1 VFVIHTILVGL
12 GYAETKSVNLTS
24 HGVTKHIYEY
34 SGLPE
39 IYAQHLGGR
48 VLVRHID
55 GPDTSTSSHVKDT
68 LWVSHY
74 RCFMQLSVEHLKH
87 DLVGEVHPSQINI
100 PVEAGDI
107 SNIRISH
114 TDLAQSMYSNGQWK
128 RVTRGPPLIP
138 HLSVA
143 DSCPSHNMHDTGA
156 LQHEY

>member
-107 SNIRISH
+107 SNITYRSCSVYVQQWSVEAGHERAASH
-114 TDLAQSMYSNGQWK
+114 TSSVGSRFLS
-128 RVTRGPPLIP
+128 IP
-138 HLSVA
+138 
-143 DSCPSHNMHDTGA
+143 
-156 LQHEY
+156 